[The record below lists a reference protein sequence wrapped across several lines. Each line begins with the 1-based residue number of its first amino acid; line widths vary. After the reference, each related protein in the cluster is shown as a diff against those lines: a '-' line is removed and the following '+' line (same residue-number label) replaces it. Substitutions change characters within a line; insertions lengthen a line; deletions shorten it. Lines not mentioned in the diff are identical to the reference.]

1 MSPLAWS
8 LAAIVGLTVGLWW
21 ITGLGDPARMERVAG
36 SFFKI
41 YTILVA
47 VVLCVTIWY
56 HIGFARHGTR
66 LLSTAEQTR
75 VSHLGFYVDPES
87 AFRFIGEA
95 GQPGFNHPALY
106 PGESLEIRP
115 DWQRKDWILTYD
127 MGSAPLRVNGR
138 CLNVPDAWWFL
149 PGETLR
155 IELSRPAGTEFVE
168 VRRQEERTWWGSRR
182 YSLLYSQGSIQN
194 GRSIYDPDAQGLV
207 LSRQA
212 LREGQALAIMARH
225 APELRPLAIDEEW
238 WEVLQGV
245 FWVREVRDDTTSRI
259 GVLADRET
267 LATPGLRFLKDAQLL
282 EPPSG
287 QGSQRVRPEDIVFY
301 GLGPDGALDLRL
313 TSKTVPDPVWG
324 EVLEIHLG
332 RKASWPLPPAP
343 GTQFLLTSSSEHI
356 PLDGYHIGLGGTS
369 RPFYAKAALSPD
381 LDRVDVIHGRGLR
394 TWALGETIRLG
405 GVNEGFLLAVE
416 RLEARVPW
424 TGLLAAVF
432 VAVNALLFCL
442 FSWWRGRKNPGL
454 DLAWTLLWNLS
465 LVLLVVRLLL
475 AYRVSLLP
483 PENATPREV
492 DLFHLALTVSL
503 WALAAG
509 PLVLLAVRVLSGLEL
524 GTGTGRQPRTR
535 SRLLLWGLAAA
546 GLLWIV
552 LAKLFGNNESFFGLR
567 VNLTAHL
574 ILVLF
579 LALGAGTF
587 IGYRLGRWI
596 VAVYVFA
603 MVLALILAGDSG
615 FVIYGMSLG
624 VAVLFLLLW
633 DRPARIS
640 WLVGPAILV
649 LGMLVLPYVPTLPSA
664 QKLIDPAL
672 PDTVRYRLV
681 SFTDSQDSL
690 LLGPGESEVN
700 VDKLLRNSHQAW
712 QMRLYAATG
721 AAKAQGF
728 ARMPLSDR
736 GMTYPTSLADCVF
749 AVYLVSEHGSAAG
762 FFLIAVYVLLGLA
775 CLWAVGF
782 LPSTHQHRIIPLAA
796 VAAYFICNALY
807 MASANVGLTVFTG
820 QNLPLLALYSKL
832 DALHGTLLL
841 AFATLLL
848 RVNVSGTVLRRDFE
862 FRPVHLA
869 LRTFT
874 VLVVA
879 WLFVL
884 GVWTYGLGAKDVLR
898 NDFDFSSAFF
908 KEIEE
913 HAEGVNE
920 PDRHNSPWSLVDH
933 ELRRKPFGS
942 VTAAEE
948 VFAEQLNQRPNK
960 FDQRGGLFYLETE
973 RDREGRE
980 KVLLRVNRHFF
991 RLRSPLRR
999 ETLWS
1004 GRLLARYE
1012 PQHPTISGLGRP
1024 FRIMMSDTGHA
1035 QSLAL
1040 SAPPPMRVNRQIL
1053 FKEEV
1058 HDTSFEFLEIFR
1070 EGPNVFLIS
1079 KRGSWDVYVE
1089 GQKVTPGVRVRL
1101 QEFNLIG
1108 IAKGDAYQRDFIYLG
1123 AQPTVLAYVQW
1134 RNGAQRRFFPEGENF
1149 PMAYALGRAMDRNQ
1163 ALGAAVPQALALS
1176 IDIELQRALQSVVS
1190 VFAQRHGGL
1199 YRNDPLRSRAVAVTV
1214 LDPVTGE
1221 VLALPSWPAPDPN
1234 DPGFE
1239 DLLEQASTS
1248 QLNRVITNPNLRRHA
1263 IGSTFKPLLFA
1274 GLATQLDPAF
1284 DLERLVVNQRPQL
1297 QQTQLAGL
1305 PIDSWDNKDPAGRIG
1320 AADYLVHSRNPFQ
1333 LTIGMLGTLLTLEDL
1348 ERVLVPAAAAPELE
1362 YEGRGFNLD
1371 LKRVSESPFSL
1382 EDPLPRPRTEAMTRT
1397 LAFRGLAEL
1406 YGVGLHGKPEE
1417 ERLQECRALL
1427 PGLACDERL
1436 VKLNEYLD
1444 NVLAEPVDF
1453 RPGDFQWIRQNLIP
1467 FFLGAEECRWNNVKL
1482 AEAWSRVLTGH
1493 RVRAILEDHAGG
1505 AILHGQPAASPWQP
1519 MPAPVGNADWR
1530 RDHLLVP
1537 LRQVGILGTASDLAD
1552 LAPWPQ
1558 TAFYKTGTID
1568 EGTPGY
1574 ESELLLFA
1582 LGESRDGS
1590 LDLSQGLTGVLYL
1603 QDSKTLEDRPS
1614 KFNLGR
1620 CVVQVLRQ
1628 RLAEPLSSG
1637 LEAPRECLEIAAGQP
1652 SSP

>member
-8 LAAIVGLTVGLWW
+8 LAAIVVLTVGLWW
-21 ITGLGDPARMERVAG
+21 ITGLGDPARLEHIAG
-36 SFFKI
+36 SFFKF

-47 VVLCVTIWY
+47 AILCFTIWY
-56 HIGFARHGTR
+56 HIGFSRHGTR

-87 AFRFIGEA
+87 AFRFVGEA
-95 GQPGFNHPALY
+95 GQPGFHHPALY

-115 DWQRKDWILTYD
+115 DWQRKDWVLTYN

-138 CLNVPDAWWFL
+138 CLNIPDAWWFL

-155 IELSRPAGTEFVE
+155 IELSRPSGTEFVE
-168 VRRQEERTWWGSRR
+168 VSRQEEQTWWGGRR
-182 YSLLYSQGSIQN
+182 YALRYSQGSIQN
-194 GRSIYDPDAQGLV
+194 GRSIYDPAAQGLV
-207 LSRQA
+207 LSRRT
-212 LREGQALAIMARH
+212 LREGQALATMARQ
-225 APELRPLAIDEEW
+225 APGLRPLAIDEEW

-245 FWVREVRDDTTSRI
+245 FWIREIRNDSTSRL
-259 GVLADRET
+259 GVLVDRET
-267 LATPGLRFLKDAQLL
+267 LATLGLRFFKDAQLL
-282 EPPSG
+282 ESPPA
-287 QGSQRVRPEDIVFY
+287 QGSQRVRPEDSVFY
-301 GLGPDGALDLRL
+301 GLGPDGSLDLRL
-313 TSKTVPDPVWG
+313 TSESVPDPVWG

-332 RKASWPLPPAP
+332 HKASWPLPPAP
-343 GTQFLLTSSSEHI
+343 SKPFLLTSSSEHI

-369 RPFYAKAALSPD
+369 RPFYAKAALSPN
-381 LDRVDVIHGRGLR
+381 LDNIDIIHGRGR
-394 TWALGETIRLG
+394 RAWALGETIRLG

-416 RLEARVPW
+416 RLKAGVPW
-424 TGLLAAVF
+424 TGILAIVSI
-432 VAVNALLFCL
+432 VLNASLFCL
-442 FSWWRGRKNPGL
+442 LSWRRGRMNPGL

-475 AYRVSLLP
+475 AYRASLLP

-492 DLFHLALTVSL
+492 DLFHLALIVSL
-503 WALAAG
+503 WTLAAG
-509 PLVLLAVRVLSGLEL
+509 PFVLLITRIVSRQEF
-524 GTGTGRQPRTR
+524 GTGTGRQSLAL

-546 GLLWIV
+546 CPLWIG
-552 LAKLFGNNESFFGLR
+552 LAKVFGENESFLGLR
-567 VNLTAHL
+567 INLTAHL

-587 IGYRLGRWI
+587 VGYRLAGRWV
-596 VAVYVFA
+596 VAIY
-603 MVLALILAGDSG
+603 VLAVVLAMILIGDSG

-624 VAVLFLLLW
+624 MAVLFLLLW
-633 DRPARIS
+633 DRRVRLS
-640 WLVGPAILV
+640 WLVGPAILI
-649 LGMLVLPYVPTLPSA
+649 LGMLVLPYLPTLPSA

-681 SFTDSQDSL
+681 SFADSQDSL
-690 LLGPGESEVN
+690 LLGPGESDVN

-728 ARMPLSDR
+728 ARMPLSNR
-736 GMTYPTSLADCVF
+736 GMTYPTSLTDCVF
-749 AVYLVSEHGSAAG
+749 AVYLVSEHGPAAG

-782 LPSTHQHRIIPLAA
+782 LPRPHQYRIIPLAA
-796 VAAYFICNALY
+796 VAAYFICNLLY

-832 DALHGTLLL
+832 DTLHGTLLL
-841 AFATLLL
+841 ALATLLL

-862 FRPVHLA
+862 FRPVCLA

-884 GVWTYGLGAKDVLR
+884 SVWTYRLGVKDVLR

-908 KEIEE
+908 EEIEA

-933 ELRRKPFGS
+933 ELRRKPFGT

-960 FDQRGGLFYLETE
+960 FDQQGGLFYLETE

-980 KVLLRVNRHFF
+980 RVLLRVNRHFF

-1024 FRIMMSDTGHA
+1024 FRIMMRDTGHA

-1040 SAPPPMRVNRQIL
+1040 SAPPPMRVNRQVL

-1058 HDTSFEFLEIFR
+1058 NDTSFEFLEIFR
-1070 EGPNVFLIS
+1070 EGPNAFLIS
-1079 KRGSWDVYVE
+1079 KRGPWDVYVE
-1089 GQKVTPGVRVRL
+1089 GQKVTPGDRVRL

-1108 IAKGDAYQRDFIYLG
+1108 IAKGKDYQRDFIYLG

-1163 ALGAAVPQALALS
+1163 ALGAAVSQTLALS
-1176 IDIELQRALQSVVS
+1176 IDMELQRALQSVVS

-1199 YRNDPLRSRAVAVTV
+1199 YRNDPLRSRAIAVTV
-1214 LDPVTGE
+1214 LDPMTGE

-1239 DLLEQASTS
+1239 NLLEQASTS
-1248 QLNRVITNPNLRRHA
+1248 QLYRMITNPNLRRHA

-1274 GLATQLDPAF
+1274 ALATKLEPAF
-1284 DLERLVVNQRPQL
+1284 DLERLVVNQRPQQ
-1297 QQTQLAGL
+1297 QQTQLAGIQIE
-1305 PIDSWDNKDPAGRIG
+1305 PWDNEDPAGQIG
-1320 AADYLVHSRNPFQ
+1320 AADYLIHSRNPYQ
-1333 LTIGMLGTLLTLEDL
+1333 VTIGMLGTILTLEDL
-1348 ERVLVPAAAAPELE
+1348 GRVLVPAAAAPELE
-1362 YEGRGFNLD
+1362 YKGRGFDLD
-1371 LKRVSESPFSL
+1371 LKRVIESPFSL

-1406 YGVGLHGKPEE
+1406 YGVGLHGKREE
-1417 ERLQECRALL
+1417 ERVQECRALL
-1427 PGLACDERL
+1427 PSLACNERL
-1436 VKLNEYLD
+1436 LKHNEYLD
-1444 NVLAEPVDF
+1444 NVLADPVDF

-1467 FFLGAEECRWNNVKL
+1467 FFLGAEECRWSNIKL
-1482 AEAWSRVLTGH
+1482 AEAWSRVVTGLQ
-1493 RVRAILEDHAGG
+1493 VRAILENREGG
-1505 AILHGQPAASPWQP
+1505 VVPSGQPADPWQP
-1519 MPAPVGNADWR
+1519 MPTPVGDAHWR
-1530 RDHLLVP
+1530 RNHLLTP
-1537 LRQVGILGTASDLAD
+1537 LRQVGILGTAKALAG
-1552 LAPWPQ
+1552 LVPWPQ
-1558 TAFYKTGTID
+1558 TAFYKTGTIN
-1568 EGTPGY
+1568 EGTEGY

-1582 LGESRDGS
+1582 LGESRDRS
-1590 LDLSQGLTGVLYL
+1590 LDFSQGLTGVLYL
-1603 QDSKTLEDRPS
+1603 QDSKTLEGRQS
-1614 KFNLGR
+1614 KFDLGR

-1628 RLAEPLSSG
+1628 RLAGTPGAG
-1637 LEAPRECLEIAAGQP
+1637 LEAPRECSEIAAGQP
-1652 SSP
+1652 AFP